1 MLYLQAGNDDEKVKV
16 ENREMSYDEVERLT
30 GAILRTPVT
39 NGKNRLVLE
48 TILSIQSWPFGG
60 KKEPSAP
67 IPGSN
72 LQKVGTRSMHLQY
85 SFSILVSLCNI
96 YREDVVRRA
105 YYMGY

>member
-1 MLYLQAGNDDEKVKV
+1 MKT
-16 ENREMSYDEVERLT
+16 ENVGTSYDEEEKLI

-67 IPGSN
+67 VPGSN
-72 LQKVGTRSMHLQY
+72 LQKVRTRNMY
-85 SFSILVSLCNI
+85 
-96 YREDVVRRA
+96 
-105 YYMGY
+105 